1 MRSALARRNPGS
13 GAALLVGAALG
24 LLVVASVAASL
35 KWTVA
40 GVLGAALVLPALL
53 VRPARLW
60 GLGLYLV
67 LLELEPRGKSLDKY
81 FVDAATYLDRFGLP
95 PSAEA
100 TIQILPSDVVLAV
113 LFLGWLVR
121 RMRGAAPGIG
131 FPPAGLLLLGFLAW
145 ATLGV
150 LLKADVLYFSL
161 VELVPQL
168 KFLLLFV
175 YVANEVEDRRLL
187 SGVVAILVGCTAVQ
201 ALVTLPA
208 FAFQVKG
215 HPLSLLLGAGEGNY
229 AEDFRN
235 RTFIAEDTAAFEGM
249 RALGTFGNP
258 VHTALY
264 LELMLPVAFAFL
276 WVAQRRWERWVC
288 AGVFGLGA
296 LSLAATFSRAGVLGL
311 LFGLAVSA
319 VLLYRRGDISRTR
332 ALVLGYTAAL
342 ALTAASPLIYDFAT
356 TRPEMVSK
364 RIPLMEKAALMIL
377 HDPVLG
383 VGLNNHTAAKK
394 VMFQAEEPAEEK
406 LPTHNHYLAL
416 ASEVGL
422 VGIALHLAFLALVL
436 REALRHT
443 SSSDPLV
450 RGYAIA
456 VVGALAG
463 LYLHLAADNFSG
475 NAQRSMFFFHA
486 GAVFA
491 LRRIEREAGVPGEG
505 GA

>member
-1 MRSALARRNPGS
+1 MTRALAT
-13 GAALLVGAALG
+13 AALVGAAVG
-24 LLVVASVAASL
+24 LLVVAALAASL
-35 KWTVA
+35 KWTVV

-60 GLGLYLV
+60 GLGLYLL

-81 FVDAATYLDRFGLP
+81 FVDAAAYLDRFGLP

-131 FPPAGLLLLGFLAW
+131 FPPAGLLLLAFLAW

-161 VELVPQL
+161 VELSFQVKL
-168 KFLLLFV
+168 LLLFI
-175 YVANEVEDRRLL
+175 YAANVVDSRRVL
-187 SGVVAILVGCTAVQ
+187 GVVVTILVACTAVQ

-208 FAFQVKG
+208 FALQVKG
-215 HPLSLLLGAGEGNY
+215 HPLSLLVEAGAGSY
-229 AEDFRN
+229 AEEFRN
-235 RTFIAEDTAAFEGM
+235 RTFIAEDAAAFEGM

-264 LELMLPVAFAFL
+264 LELTLPVAFAFL
-276 WVAQRRWERWVC
+276 WLGRRRWERWVC
-288 AGVFGLGA
+288 AGIFGLG
-296 LSLAATFSRAGVLGL
+296 SLALAVTFSRAGVSGF

-319 VLLYRRGDISRTR
+319 VLLYRRGDIPRTR
-332 ALVLGYTAAL
+332 AVVLGYAAAL
-342 ALTAASPLIYDFAT
+342 ALTVGSPWIYDFAT
-356 TRPEMVSK
+356 SRPEMVSK
-364 RIPLMEKAALMIL
+364 RIPLMEKAALMIV

-383 VGLNNHTAAKK
+383 VGLSNHTAAKK
-394 VMFQAEEPAEEK
+394 AMFQPEDPSEEK

-422 VGIALHLAFLALVL
+422 VGIALHLAFLGVVL

-443 SSSDPLV
+443 ASRDPLV

-456 VVGALAG
+456 VVAALAD
-463 LYLHLAADNFSG
+463 LYLHLVADNLSG
-475 NAQRSMFFFHA
+475 NATRSMFFFHA

-491 LRRIEREAGVPGEG
+491 LRRIGPASGAGAPSESV
-505 GA
+505 A